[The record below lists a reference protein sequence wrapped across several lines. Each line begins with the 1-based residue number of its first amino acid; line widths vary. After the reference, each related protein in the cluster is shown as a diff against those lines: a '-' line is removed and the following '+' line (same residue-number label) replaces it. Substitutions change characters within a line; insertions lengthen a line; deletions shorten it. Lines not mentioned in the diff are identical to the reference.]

1 MQKHY
6 AQLYVNLEPN
16 KLDAV
21 EDGKKN
27 STDYPLANFMNL
39 DKLTGGTLPNK
50 FEGREVEGVKNAR
63 VWILSGTNSVL
74 DLSAEKKKG
83 IVLCDGNLLVK
94 GNGGSFEGLIIA
106 TGKITLEGN
115 LSVKANRGLVQSVLE
130 AEQRSVLETEE
141 DKIDEIKVEDYAA
154 YYFKNTVLV
163 DLDKDK
169 LIDMEKRVTGT
180 EYTDYIYY
188 NNWRKGE
195 ASAST

>member
-1 MQKHY
+1 MLWKT
-6 AQLYVNLEPN
+6 V
-16 KLDAV
+16 
-21 EDGKKN
+21 KKN

>member
-1 MQKHY
+1 M
-6 AQLYVNLEPN
+6 
-16 KLDAV
+16 
-21 EDGKKN
+21 
-27 STDYPLANFMNL
+27 
-39 DKLTGGTLPNK
+39 
-50 FEGREVEGVKNAR
+50 
-63 VWILSGTNSVL
+63 
-74 DLSAEKKKG
+74 
-83 IVLCDGNLLVK
+83 K